1 MLKKDE
7 YPDINLY
14 YIHGYKSSPNGAK
27 GVLFKKKLNARA
39 IKYRDCEPE
48 ELIISSCL
56 NRISNTI
63 KNDKNIVLIGSSLG
77 GFLAASVAIDK
88 SNVKKLILIN
98 PAIPIPSANFEN
110 FKDVPKSIHDAMV
123 DSRLFEKKIFAEII
137 ILRSTEDELI
147 PDSWVLNFAKSQEA
161 TVMYFHD
168 DHRFSKN
175 LEKLPFIIS
184 KLLKN

>member
-27 GVLFKKKLNARA
+27 GVLFKKKLDAMA

-56 NRISNTI
+56 NRINITI
-63 KNDKNIVLIGSSLG
+63 KNDKNIVLLGSSLG
-77 GFLAASVAIDK
+77 GFLAASVAIDN
-88 SNVKKLILIN
+88 SSVKKLILIN
-98 PAIPIPSANFEN
+98 PAIPPPSTNFEN
-110 FKDVPKSIHDAMV
+110 FNEVPKRIHEAMV
-123 DSRLFEKKIFAEII
+123 EHRLFEKKIFADII
-137 ILRSTEDELI
+137 ILRSTQDEVI
-147 PDSWVLNFAKSQEA
+147 PDSWVLNFAKYQEA
-161 TVMYFHD
+161 TVMFFHD

-175 LEKLPFIIS
+175 LKKLPLIIS
-184 KLLKN
+184 NLLKN